1 MTESSALAA
10 TSVAAFAPAS
20 TRTFSEFDTDLTG
33 ELEVVAV
40 PQAAVSS
47 TAATRRTRSL
57 FIAMG
62 ITHGATPA
70 DGLDLRNHGPS
81 C

>member
-1 MTESSALAA
+1 
-10 TSVAAFAPAS
+10 
-20 TRTFSEFDTDLTG
+20 LTG
-33 ELEVVAV
+33 ELEIVAD

-47 TAATRRTRSL
+47 ATATRRRRSL

-70 DGLDLRNHGPS
+70 DGLDLRNRGPS